1 MRRSYLY
8 LVFQAE
14 VLGKRNANAL
24 EKQRS
29 VWCVAWCQ
37 TNVDI
42 KKYSWLSI
50 WQFYSPIY
58 LLPYLLL
65 LLPFLPFFLWF
76 NSLSFSACLTIK
88 TKWDII
94 WSILG
99 QSHLLVG
106 ELVQPDHL
114 VHLRD
119 LLHWLEGGHLLQ
131 PLDTLQPL
139 NAFNSLQQN

>member
-1 MRRSYLY
+1 MRHLY

-14 VLGKRNANAL
+14 VLGKRNAL
-24 EKQRS
+24 EKQRR
-29 VWCVAWCQ
+29 VWCVALCQ
-37 TNVDI
+37 TNLDI
-42 KKYSWLSI
+42 SIRKYSWLSI
-50 WQFYSPIY
+50 WQCYSPIY
-58 LLPYLLL
+58 LLPYLFF
-65 LLPFLPFFLWF
+65 LPFLPFFLSF
-76 NSLSFSACLTIK
+76 ISLSLSACLTVK
-88 TKWDII
+88 TKWDIR

-99 QSHLLVG
+99 QADLLVG

-139 NAFNSLQQN
+139 NVFNSLQQN